1 MLVLVIKVAWQER
14 WKAAASVIS
23 MGLVSGWGGQL
34 RFSRRRRG
42 SSGWSQK
49 YGDSVPSVHAWGR
62 YLVAG
67 QREES

>member
-1 MLVLVIKVAWQER
+1 VEGGCIGDLPGVGER
-14 WKAAASVIS
+14 VE
-23 MGLVSGWGGQL
+23 GGQL
-34 RFSRRRRG
+34 RFSRRLRG